1 MNVGIV
7 GLGVVGSAV
16 RYGLEKLG
24 HNVVGHDI
32 SLNTNIEDLLDTEV
46 AFLCVPTP
54 SNEDG
59 SCNTSI
65 VRDVIEDLHKL
76 NYSGIIAIKSTV
88 SPGTTQDLI
97 DKYNNYS
104 ICFVPEFL
112 RERCASVDFV
122 ENHDVCIMGTNNK
135 DAQAIIKKVHGKLPK
150 NVIAVSPTEA
160 ELAKYYN
167 NIYNATL
174 VTFAHS
180 FYEVCKSLGANYSN
194 VKDAIVNREH
204 IHDIYLDCNDN
215 FRGFG
220 GMCLPK
226 DTKAIAAFCL
236 KNNLDVGFF
245 NSILEENTKY
255 KTTVYKG
262 MRQEGEYYE
271 N

>member
-1 MNVGIV
+1 MKIGIV

-16 RYGLEKLG
+16 KYGLEKLG
-24 HNVVGHDI
+24 HNVTSHDI
-32 SLNTNIEDLLDTEV
+32 ALGTSIEDLLDAQIV
-46 AFLCVPTP
+46 FLCVPTP
-54 SNEDG
+54 SNDDG

-65 VRDVIEDLHKL
+65 VKEVINNLDELE
-76 NYSGIIAIKSTV
+76 YSGIIAIKSTV
-88 SPGTTQDLI
+88 SPGTTQSLI
-97 DKYNNYS
+97 QKYDNNR

-122 ENHDVCIMGTNNK
+122 ENHDVCIIGTENER
-135 DAQAIIKKVHGKLPK
+135 AQEALKEVHGKLP
-150 NVIAVSPTEA
+150 NNIVIVSPTEA

-174 VTFAHS
+174 VTFANS
-180 FYEVCKSLGANYSN
+180 FYEVCKSLGADYSK

-226 DTKAIAAFCL
+226 DTKAIAAFCD
-236 KNNLDVGFF
+236 KNNLGVGFF
-245 NSILEENTKY
+245 DSILKENAKY
-255 KTTVYKG
+255 KTTVYDG
-262 MRQEGEYYE
+262 MREE
-271 N
+271 